1 MKHLLIGLNWNDL
14 GLIFNDDL
22 IFDLCYWWSNIWP
35 LLLIGKEF
43 KAKEETKKEMT
54 EEQQKDESEWDDLL
68 KEASEEELVDLA
80 GNYLPLS
87 VA

>member
-1 MKHLLIGLNWNDL
+1 M
-14 GLIFNDDL
+14 
-22 IFDLCYWWSNIWP
+22 
-35 LLLIGKEF
+35 LLIGKEF

-80 GNYLPLS
+80 GNYPPTPPYQ
-87 VA
+87 